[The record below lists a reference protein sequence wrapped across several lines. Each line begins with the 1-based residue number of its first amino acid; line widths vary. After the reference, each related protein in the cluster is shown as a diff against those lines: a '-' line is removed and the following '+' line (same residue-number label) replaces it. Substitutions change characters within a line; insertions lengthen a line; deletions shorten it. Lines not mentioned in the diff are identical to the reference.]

1 MNKAKHNKTSY
12 ETQQQYKRS
21 VSSPYF
27 RVADKYGEVY
37 EVQKRKHITNQNM
50 AIQLSSGILQYA
62 KLRMLQFVYEFL
74 YTFIDKKDFNILYMD
89 TDSLYSGFTSD
100 KIDDLINP
108 ELKSL
113 YEE

>member
-27 RVADKYGEVY
+27 RDADKYGEVY

-74 YTFIDKKDFNILYMD
+74 YKFIDKKDFNIMYMD
-89 TDSLYSGFTSD
+89 TDSIYSAFASD
-100 KIDDLINP
+100 RIEDLIKLN
-108 ELKSL
+108 
-113 YEE
+113 